1 MKYTIIHKILVIA
14 MQHNPSFISEIIS
27 FESINEDHAKM
38 LREILSGLNADEK
51 RQYASEVYDI
61 RRHQSKDIFY
71 YIASQIEVY

>member
-1 MKYTIIHKILVIA
+1 
-14 MQHNPSFISEIIS
+14 
-27 FESINEDHAKM
+27 M